1 MKGLGES
8 QVVDQ
13 GFHHALVAE
22 KRDGLHR
29 IFPCDLEQGDEK
41 SQVTAGAKQ
50 DHGRPP
56 RAKDVLGITDALFA
70 LNPDFAASTSP
81 DLISIFRENLGCKN
95 LNLVLAL
102 FLQLLFAPSDG
113 ICLA

>member
-1 MKGLGES
+1 M
-8 QVVDQ
+8 DQ

-29 IFPCDLEQGDEK
+29 IFPHDREQGDEK
-41 SQVTAGAKQ
+41 IQMTAGAKQ

-56 RAKDVLGITDALFA
+56 RAKGVLGITDALFA
-70 LNPDFAASTSP
+70 LKPDSAAAASP
-81 DLISIFRENLGCKN
+81 DLIGFFRENRGCKN
-95 LNLVLAL
+95 RSLVLAL